1 MAEDYDVI
9 VAGAG
14 MVGAAIGCG
23 LAGFGQRVLMLDGGD
38 TDFRAAKANFGL
50 VWLQGKG
57 YGHPHYQRLSRLAVQ
72 LWPGFAAALQAET
85 GIDLAYEQRGGLHY
99 CFGDEQL
106 DARAARMANWQRQA
120 PELAP
125 CTEMLERGEIMR
137 RYPLLQLGPDVSGA
151 SHGTMDGHANPLR
164 LLAALQAAFISRGG
178 VLRGRHAVTAI
189 RPMAGGGFEIDA
201 AGGTWRAARIVIA
214 AGLGSAALG
223 RQVGLAVT
231 LRPERGQILVTER
244 LAPLLPL
251 PASGMRQT
259 GEGSVLIGLTQER
272 VGYDLST
279 TTDAAV
285 RMTRNA
291 LRVLPALA
299 GARLVRQWSCLRVMT
314 SDGCP
319 VYAESADFPGASI
332 ALCHSGVTLA
342 SYHAGPYARALAHG
356 VVPADLDAFHH
367 GRFDVPQAG

>member
-14 MVGAAIGCG
+14 MVGAAIACG
-23 LAGFGQRVLMLDGGD
+23 LAGLGQRVLALDGGD

-50 VWLQGKG
+50 IWLQGKG
-57 YGHPHYQRLSRLAVQ
+57 HGHPHYQRLSRQAVQ
-72 LWPGFAAALQAET
+72 QWPAFAAALQAET
-85 GIDLAYEQRGGLHY
+85 GIDLAYDNRGGLHY
-99 CFGDEQL
+99 CIGEQAL
-106 DARAARMANWQRQA
+106 EGRAARLAQWRQQA

-125 CTEMLERGEIMR
+125 CTEMLDRGELAR
-137 RYPLLQLGPDVSGA
+137 RFPMLRLGPDVSGA
-151 SHGTMDGHANPLR
+151 SYGALDGHANPLR
-164 LLAALQAAFISRGG
+164 LLAALQAAFIARGG
-178 VLRGRHAVTAI
+178 VLRGRHAVSAI
-189 RPMAGGGFEIDA
+189 RPMAGGGFAVDA
-201 AGGTWRAARIVIA
+201 AGGTWRAARVVIA
-214 AGLGSAALG
+214 AGLGSSALG
-223 RQVGLAVT
+223 RQVGLDVA

-285 RMTRNA
+285 RMSRNA

-299 GARLVRQWSCLRVMT
+299 GARVVRQWSCLRVMT

-319 VYAESADFPGASI
+319 VYAESADYPGASI

-356 VVPADLDAFHH
+356 AVPADLDAFHH